1 MAQVIKLEQGNAVQK
16 VKLFNHEGL
25 GDYNVDDLVK
35 SYASS
40 VQDKIAEL
48 DLKGKDRQKIL
59 DYTNRIISGIKDGTI
74 KGRDASGNFIT
85 SDTSLSSTGINERK
99 FLGIGGYK
107 KDDDF
112 YKNVAYDVVNNI
124 FKTASPYTA
133 PKDPVTPKAEKKEYK
148 LRFDKALGDYYY
160 NGKPIDLNTWDYGN
174 AKTNIASRLQAL
186 REEVSAGDYTNKDDV
201 LSRIDDT
208 LAGLNADDATLKSNV
223 SLGNRVGL
231 NLQPFLFRTSEEV
244 AANQTAQPAMQPATE
259 QPTAEQTAAQPVVQL
274 VEQPATTKPATNKP
288 EQPTSIARPVEDWEY
303 EDYARLVSAGADVA
317 SMLTA
322 FVPGYGT
329 IASAGLGLGS
339 TIGNFTADLSDKN
352 VSLGSAAV
360 NALTGLGMDAV
371 GLVPG
376 WGAAGKGSK
385 IAKNIIKL
393 APRLATVWAASTSF
407 NPAMQALNKLTDGG
421 PKTLTV
427 DDWRAL
433 SAGITATAGMARW
446 GAGELKNKRMVNKHS
461 TTDHYVTT
469 KSGKEVKVDKT
480 TLERLKNA
488 PKAEQNKILQTIAE
502 GEELPTSFKKWYN
515 LTRVTQGTPDVRKQR
530 TLNTNLSRTTPDGR
544 VLKPKPLSDDGLW
557 KTAADSDLGHSWR
570 MPEWAKNWGYG
581 EPTRTRK
588 KTTADPEPV
597 RNPEPT
603 RTSDPTSEQ
612 TRTPE
617 PARTEEVLTPDRI
630 ILPET
635 RLPARLKPRRSKK
648 PIALPERTSRN
659 VSAEELTETLAK
671 GLGIQLPKG
680 IQKPNQSKI
689 TDEQFRAILRKELD
703 SPVFNLPKRT
713 KKVSASKAKKA
724 GEVRKNKKNPEKKA
738 KGGNIPKF
746 ANPAG
751 RIKAKDM
758 SKWNRDNALKSYDW
772 GADIDN
778 YLKTSDL
785 DGYIAA
791 FNGGEDIYDQMV
803 GDTDYFA
810 GKNVKYDV
818 RDPLAGHRQRTFRNT
833 NTGYDNLIRTGILGH
848 GVTEGT
854 SGYDNLLGDRTY
866 NRTLGRI
873 SSDYANLF
881 NNQLRTRG
889 LELFDKGNGYYRL
902 RKLQENAPSAS
913 VELPEVTVTA
923 PKIATPGTAPEN
935 TALGRSGG
943 LDPRKGGPQL
953 NTADLLGTGRM
964 LGTIVTNNAIA
975 RGIKNSLS
983 PLLLDPLQIRRNVT
997 GDLVTR
1003 NYMERMGAEANRIGS
1018 RPITSDGSLMLG
1030 QQLDYNNQANDYRA
1044 KGYLA
1049 DKQAIDRTT
1058 AEARQASE
1066 QNAAARVD
1074 VANRNRASMLGINQA
1089 KANIEAQRRSAN
1101 WAQAFA
1107 PWLMDKEMKLEQN
1120 AKINRELDYEDS
1132 AYAEGVTMEG
1142 KDKIAREQFNVAKA
1156 NYAKAGGTDWENSD
1170 EYKQALK
1177 NYENAANAY
1186 NKTYR
1191 DNMSKYRRNRY
1202 QYRPFI
1208 SFASGGKMSVGDR
1221 LILQRAKDFNKSLLE
1236 DSKMFHKII
1245 MDSKKENNK
1254 LIMSLSGLTKDLIIK
1269 SMTL

>member
-25 GDYNVDDLVK
+25 GDYNVDDLVQ

-40 VQDKIAEL
+40 VQDKITEL
-48 DLKGKDRQKIL
+48 DLKGKDKQKVL
-59 DYTNRIISGIKDGTI
+59 DYTSKIIDGIKNGTI

-85 SDTSLSSTGINERK
+85 SDTSLASTGVNERR
-99 FLGIGGYK
+99 FAGIGGYK

-133 PKDPVTPKAEKKEYK
+133 PKAPETPKVEKKDYK

-160 NGKPIDLNTWDYGN
+160 NGNPIDLNTWDYGN
-174 AKTNIASRLQAL
+174 AKSNIASRLQAL
-186 REEVSAGDYTNKDDV
+186 REEVSAGDYSNKDDV

-208 LAGLNADDATLKSNV
+208 LAGLNVDDATLRSNV
-223 SLGNRVGL
+223 GLGNRVGL
-231 NLQPFLFRTSEEV
+231 NLQPFLFKPGNEQ
-244 AANQTAQPAMQPATE
+244 AAAEQSSKPAEQPQKTPAQPNDEQPVQPTTQPEKPVAQPA
-259 QPTAEQTAAQPVVQL
+259 
-274 VEQPATTKPATNKP
+274 
-288 EQPTSIARPVEDWEY
+288 SIARPVEEW
-303 EDYARLVSAGADVA
+303 DYADFARLTSAGADVA
-317 SMLTA
+317 SMIAA

-329 IASAGLGLGS
+329 AASAALGLGS
-339 TIGNFTADLSDKN
+339 TLGNFTADLSDKN
-352 VSLGSAAV
+352 VSLGSAAL
-360 NALTGLGMDAV
+360 NAGLGLGMDVV

-385 IAKNIIKL
+385 IAKNIVKL
-393 APRLATVWAASTSF
+393 APKLATIWSASTSF
-407 NPAMQALNKLTDGG
+407 NPAMQALTKLTEGG
-421 PKTLTV
+421 PKSLTV

-433 SAGITATAGMARW
+433 SSGITATAGMTRW
-446 GAGELKNKRMVNKHS
+446 GAGAVKNKQMINKHS
-461 TTDHYVTT
+461 TTERYVTT
-469 KSGKEVKVDKT
+469 KSGKEIKVDNT
-480 TLERLKNA
+480 TYERLKNA

-502 GEELPTSFKKWYN
+502 GEELQTHFKKWYN
-515 LTRVTQGTPDVRKQR
+515 PKRVTQGTPDVREET
-530 TLNTNLSRTTPDGR
+530 TLNTDLSKTTTDGK
-544 VLKPKPLSDDGLW
+544 VLKPKKLSNDGLW
-557 KTAADSDLGHSWR
+557 KTAADNDWGSSWK
-570 MPEWAKNWGYG
+570 MPEWTKNWGYS
-581 EPTRTRK
+581 EPRVRTKK
-588 KTTADPEPV
+588 KTTSEPTPEPTLDPKYVIDQTSEPV
-597 RNPEPT
+597 RTTEAT
-603 RTSDPTSEQ
+603 
-612 TRTPE
+612 TPDNVRIPGTMLPVPVRKTKKQLALP
-617 PARTEEVLTPDRI
+617 PAHKNISADELKEVLAKSLGI
-630 ILPET
+630 KLPEAVIKSDQFK
-635 RLPARLKPRRSKK
+635 LS
-648 PIALPERTSRN
+648 
-659 VSAEELTETLAK
+659 
-671 GLGIQLPKG
+671 
-680 IQKPNQSKI
+680 
-689 TDEQFRAILRKELD
+689 DEQFRALLSKEVKPSEIKLPGLTLSQEQSEALARELKRID
-703 SPVFNLPKRT
+703 SS
-713 KKVSASKAKKA
+713 KKYA
-724 GEVRKNKKNPEKKA
+724 KKA
-738 KGGNIPKF
+738 KGGSILKF

-751 RIKAKDM
+751 RIQAKDM
-758 SKWNRDNALKSYDW
+758 SKWNRDNTLKSYNW
-772 GADIDN
+772 GADVDN
-778 YLKTSDL
+778 YLKESDL

-803 GDTDYFA
+803 GDTDYFT
-810 GKNVKYDV
+810 GKNVKYNV
-818 RDPLAGHRQRTFRNT
+818 KDPLAGHRQRTFRNT
-833 NTGYDNLIRTGILGH
+833 NVGYDNLIRTGIIGH
-848 GVTEGT
+848 GITEGT

-873 SSDYANLF
+873 SSEYADLF
-881 NNQLRTRG
+881 NKQLQTRG
-889 LELFDKGNGYYRL
+889 LELFDNGNGRYRL
-902 RKLQENAPSAS
+902 RKLQNALNGNSAIDAGT
-913 VELPEVTVTA
+913 LPEVTVIA
-923 PKIATPGTAPEN
+923 PKITTPEKTD
-935 TALGRSGG
+935 LGRFAG
-943 LDPRKGGPQL
+943 LDKRNKPQL

-1049 DKQAIDRTT
+1049 DKQAIDKTT
-1058 AEARQASE
+1058 TEAKQASE
-1066 QNAAARVD
+1066 QNVAARVD
-1074 VANRNRASMLGINQA
+1074 VANKNRASMLGINQA

-1120 AKINRELDYEDS
+1120 AKINRELDYQDS
-1132 AYAEGVTMEG
+1132 AYSEGTAMEG
-1142 KDKIAREQFNVAKA
+1142 RDKIARDLFNTAKT
-1156 NYAKAGGTDWENSD
+1156 NYTNAGGKDWENSQ
-1170 EYKQALK
+1170 EYKNAMK
-1177 NYENAANAY
+1177 AYENAAAKY
-1186 NKTYR
+1186 SKTYR
-1191 DNMSKYRRNRY
+1191 DNMSKHRRNTY

-1208 SFASGGKMSVGDR
+1208 SFAKGGKMSVEDR